1 MVWIWN
7 KSEND
12 LKSFVNEI
20 NKKHHSVKFA
30 FKLFKEKTEFLDRL
44 IYKGHNNVCKQHFIK
59 SQLTVKNY
67 LHGKSTH
74 PLSLKKSIPY
84 SQALRIK
91 RVCSTFD
98 EYEKYSNGLVKRFV
112 EQGTK
117 KTAFKTKS
125 KK

>member
-44 IYKGHNNVCKQHFIK
+44 VYIGHNKRLQTTLYKKPTDRQKLSPWKIYASSFTK
-59 SQLTVKNY
+59 KEYSLQ
-67 LHGKSTH
+67 
-74 PLSLKKSIPY
+74 PSLK
-84 SQALRIK
+84 
-91 RVCSTFD
+91 
-98 EYEKYSNGLVKRFV
+98 N
-112 EQGTK
+112 
-117 KTAFKTKS
+117 KTCLLYF
-125 KK
+125 

>member
-44 IYKGHNNVCKQHFIK
+44 VYKGHNKRLQTTLYK
-59 SQLTVKNY
+59 KPTDRQKY